1 MVYSI
6 FHIYFGTHRLLRSQ
20 MYRCFLVV
28 EDVGIFEA
36 DLDTSWGFRYL
47 SECIHFIIRP
57 DPVVHY
63 GSVFGGS
70 ILYVALAPNN

>member
-1 MVYSI
+1 M
-6 FHIYFGTHRLLRSQ
+6 FLREKQNLDLFGAGSSCAVQEVLR
-20 MYRCFLVV
+20 
-28 EDVGIFEA
+28 
-36 DLDTSWGFRYL
+36 FRYL
-47 SECIHFIIRP
+47 SECIHFINRP